1 MTKLPIEQWTTEHH
15 IRQAEIWLQMGQQ
28 AAVEGTKNVAMWD
41 LAIAQVHATLAV
53 AKK

>member
-1 MTKLPIEQWTTEHH
+1 MAKLPMEKWSYADHVK
-15 IRQAEIWLQMGQQ
+15 QAEVWLQLGQK
-28 AAVEGTKNVAMWD
+28 AATEGTKDVAMWD